1 MAVIQLIHN
10 DNLLWLECLIRIV
23 MAVILGFTI
32 GTERQLRLKVA
43 GIRTHAIVA
52 VGGCLFTIISICA
65 FPGHDTSRVAAQV
78 VSGIGF
84 IGAGMI
90 LHKQNAVHGLTSAA
104 AIWLTAAIGMATGAG
119 MYIIAACATVI
130 IVLVQLF
137 FHIPLR
143 FFQEKH
149 LNEIKVAFKSP
160 TEDCPLIIKNLFDI
174 KSFTEFKATRQ
185 GDEIIYCA
193 VLSTKIQIDAK
204 FIYNMINDYPFVIS
218 VEKTESDQ

>member
-1 MAVIQLIHN
+1 MAVIQLLPDSLI
-10 DNLLWLECLIRIV
+10 WLECFIRII

-52 VGGCLFTIISICA
+52 VGGCLFTVISIYA
-65 FPGHDTSRVAAQV
+65 FPHSDAARIAAQV

-90 LHKQNAVHGLTSAA
+90 LHKQNAIHGLTSAA
-104 AIWLTAAIGMATGAG
+104 AIWLTAAIGMAIGAG
-119 MYIIAACATVI
+119 MYIIAAGATVI
-130 IVLVQLF
+130 TVLIQLF

-185 GDEIIYCA
+185 GDEIIYYA